1 MGEGIVLLNESEQV
15 SFVAATFR
23 RFNQITGH
31 QKLELMLKDLAAP
44 MEGLSAQLANMQA
57 KQDEGI
63 EFAFLLDV

>member
-1 MGEGIVLLNESEQV
+1 
-15 SFVAATFR
+15 
-23 RFNQITGH
+23 
-31 QKLELMLKDLAAP
+31 MLKDLAAP